1 MKAENKNLVVVVVVV
16 VVRRVGVESTG
27 GDFSRW
33 ENEQIFGKSMDS
45 PSKENSI
52 NCCVTLQ
59 LVLATLENLLLIL
72 T

>member
-16 VVRRVGVESTG
+16 VRRAGVESTG
-27 GDFSRW
+27 GNFSRW

-45 PSKENSI
+45 PSKENSV
-52 NCCVTLQ
+52 NCCATLQ